1 MHLTR
6 FEVTPLVPV
15 ARKGTKYIA
24 RPMSHYT
31 SSVSVL
37 SAVRD
42 MLKIA
47 RTAREVHTLIKQKA
61 LMINGRV
68 VRDYHEPLHL
78 FGLFDAD
85 KRYRLVI
92 TSAGRF
98 SLEAT
103 TAKTRVAKVIGKTM
117 LRGKMLQVNFHDGTN
132 VLTKDKVEVGS
143 SAELDLSN
151 KVVRWI
157 ALGKGAHVFVRSG
170 RSLGQSGK
178 VKSIEGKS
186 IHIELGGRVVV
197 LDSDHVIAQ

>member
-61 LMINGRV
+61 LRINGRV

-103 TAKTRVAKVIGKTM
+103 T
-117 LRGKMLQVNFHDGTN
+117 
-132 VLTKDKVEVGS
+132 
-143 SAELDLSN
+143 
-151 KVVRWI
+151 VRR
-157 ALGKGAHVFVRSG
+157 ALPK
-170 RSLGQSGK
+170 L
-178 VKSIEGKS
+178 
-186 IHIELGGRVVV
+186 
-197 LDSDHVIAQ
+197 